1 MTSIADIRLRRIVEQ
16 SAVDLSDSGGRFHK
30 RRLTDVVRE
39 QLTSE
44 DLDPHIKAAAL
55 DKLAQSLVTGFGEH
69 RNPRRRRTGALFH
82 PRDLVKLGTGV
93 WVWMDRATD
102 SDLLEWSRLSRRNRA
117 RVDLADTEVQ
127 DYVDQ
132 RIDAFRAHADVV
144 YLGDLE
150 RLAFGWSADPADIL
164 QESPTEHRGPRAA

>member
-1 MTSIADIRLRRIVEQ
+1 MTTTADIRLRHIVEQ
-16 SAVDLSDSGGRFHK
+16 TAVALTDIDGRFHK
-30 RRLTDVVRE
+30 HDLTDAVRDR
-39 QLTSE
+39 LSRD

-69 RNPRRRRTGALFH
+69 RNPRRRRAGTLFH
-82 PRDLVKLGTGV
+82 PRDIVKLGTGI

-117 RVDLADTEVQ
+117 RVDLADAEVQ

-150 RLAFGWSADPADIL
+150 RAVFGWADGDTDL
-164 QESPTEHRGPRAA
+164 SDLLGP

>member
-1 MTSIADIRLRRIVEQ
+1 MTAPADIRLRSIVEQ
-16 SAVDLSDSGGRFHK
+16 SAVNLTDDAGRFHK
-30 RRLTDVVRE
+30 RHLTEAVRD
-39 QLTSE
+39 QLARE

-69 RNPRRRRTGALFH
+69 RNPRRRRTGTLFH
-82 PRDLVKLGTGV
+82 PQDVVKLGTGI

-117 RVDLADTEVQ
+117 RVDLADSEVQ

-150 RLAFGWSADPADIL
+150 RVVFGWDRNDAEPPEPA
-164 QESPTEHRGPRAA
+164 GP

>member
-1 MTSIADIRLRRIVEQ
+1 MTAPADIRLRSIVEQ
-16 SAVDLSDSGGRFHK
+16 SAVNLTDDAGRFHK
-30 RRLTDVVRE
+30 RHLTEAVRD
-39 QLTSE
+39 QLARE

-69 RNPRRRRTGALFH
+69 RNPRRRRTGTLFH
-82 PRDLVKLGTGV
+82 PQDVVKLGTGI

-117 RVDLADTEVQ
+117 RVDLADSEVQ

-150 RLAFGWSADPADIL
+150 RVVFGWDHNDA
-164 QESPTEHRGPRAA
+164 GP

>member
-1 MTSIADIRLRRIVEQ
+1 MTSTADSRLQRIVEQ
-16 SAVDLSDSGGRFHK
+16 SATALTDADGRFHK
-30 RRLTDVVRE
+30 RSLTDAVRE
-39 QLTSE
+39 QLARE
-44 DLDPHIKAAAL
+44 DLDAHIRMAAL
-55 DKLAQSLVTGFGEH
+55 DRLAQSLVTGFGEQ

-93 WVWMDRATD
+93 WVWMDRSTD
-102 SDLLEWSRLSRRNRA
+102 SDLLEWSRLSRRNRS
-117 RVDLADTEVQ
+117 RVDAADSEVQ

-150 RLAFGWSADPADIL
+150 RLAFGWTSDQADVSG
-164 QESPTEHRGPRAA
+164 SPN

>member
-1 MTSIADIRLRRIVEQ
+1 MTGPADIRLRSIVEQ
-16 SAVDLSDSGGRFHK
+16 SAVNLTDEAGRFNKCH
-30 RRLTDVVRE
+30 LTEAVRD
-39 QLTSE
+39 QLARE

-69 RNPRRRRTGALFH
+69 RNPRRRRTGTLFH
-82 PRDLVKLGTGV
+82 PQDIVKLGTGI

-117 RVDLADTEVQ
+117 RVDLADSEVQ

-150 RLAFGWSADPADIL
+150 RVVFGWDRNDAEPPEPA
-164 QESPTEHRGPRAA
+164 GP